1 MKTET
6 HDYYWLN
13 EDAEIFL
20 KRDGGYLKEGVEP
33 KQRLQEIADNAEKIL
48 GIQGFSEK
56 FMKYM
61 AKGYFSLA
69 TPVWINF
76 GNERGLPVS
85 CFGSYVADEMREILN
100 KTSEVGMMTKF
111 GGGTSGYFGDLRP
124 QGTPITD
131 NGKANGPVHYLE
143 LYDKTSEIVTQGS
156 ARRGFFAA
164 YLPVEHPDIMDFLK
178 IRDEGHSIQ
187 NLAIGVTITDKWME
201 EMEAGDKDKRK
212 IWSAVIKKRYES
224 GFPYISFVDTMNNN
238 APRVYKDK
246 NLKIKASN
254 LCNEISLFSDKDHS
268 FVCVLSSI
276 NLLHWDEIKDTD
288 AVETLTWFLE
298 AVNEEFVRKTENDPD
313 MICAHRFAKEHRA
326 IGLGVLGWHSYLQ
339 LNMIPFESMD
349 AKMVNN
355 QIFKELQSRST
366 KASKE
371 MADLYGETEL
381 LKGYGMR
388 NVTTMAIAPTTS
400 SSFILGQVSPSIEPL
415 NSNYFV
421 KNLAKGNFTYKNP
434 YLEQLLAEKNK
445 NDVDTWK
452 SILTHG
458 GSVQHLNFLTEHEKS
473 VFKTFG
479 EISQKEIIIQASARQ
494 KYIDQGQSLNIM
506 IPPKTPAKQVN
517 QLMIEAWK
525 LGVKGL
531 YYQRSANPAQELSRN
546 IMNCKSCEG

>member
-1 MKTET
+1 
-6 HDYYWLN
+6 
-13 EDAEIFL
+13 
-20 KRDGGYLKEGVEP
+20 
-33 KQRLQEIADNAEKIL
+33 
-48 GIQGFSEK
+48 
-56 FMKYM
+56 
-61 AKGYFSLA
+61 
-69 TPVWINF
+69 
-76 GNERGLPVS
+76 
-85 CFGSYVADEMREILN
+85 
-100 KTSEVGMMTKF
+100 
-111 GGGTSGYFGDLRP
+111 
-124 QGTPITD
+124 
-131 NGKANGPVHYLE
+131 
-143 LYDKTSEIVTQGS
+143 
-156 ARRGFFAA
+156 
-164 YLPVEHPDIMDFLK
+164 
-178 IRDEGHSIQ
+178 
-187 NLAIGVTITDKWME
+187 
-201 EMEAGDKDKRK
+201 
-212 IWSAVIKKRYES
+212 
-224 GFPYISFVDTMNNN
+224 
-238 APRVYKDK
+238 
-246 NLKIKASN
+246 
-254 LCNEISLFSDKDHS
+254 
-268 FVCVLSSI
+268 
-276 NLLHWDEIKDTD
+276 
-288 AVETLTWFLE
+288 
-298 AVNEEFVRKTENDPD
+298 